1 MPFTTVE
8 GEDRGE
14 VRVFTMSTCAWCDK
28 MKGLLDNHKV
38 KYHYVDLDRLEEEE
52 RDDITGYLDSIY
64 ADWGFPCLL
73 FDSRILIVGY
83 QEKEIREALGLPE
96 TGGEPAETPVE
107 PASEKAVMI
116 MERLQRFAEKK
127 DASLNPDRSV
137 TVKLVNGL
145 LENQDRYGYWA
156 CPCML
161 ATGKREDDR
170 DIICPC
176 HYWEADA
183 AEFGA
188 CFCGLF
194 VSQKVI
200 SGEMTLQTV
209 PERRKKEKKK

>member
-28 MKGLLDNHKV
+28 MKGLLDNHNI
-38 KYHYVDLDRLEEEE
+38 KYHYVDLDQLEEKE

-64 ADWGFPCLL
+64 AEWGFPCML
-73 FDSRILIVGY
+73 FDSRVLIIGY
-83 QEKEIREALGLPE
+83 QEQEIREALGLPE
-96 TGGEPAETPVE
+96 SGGEPVETPVE
-107 PASEKAVMI
+107 PASEKAERI
-116 MERLQRFAEKK
+116 IDRLQRFAEKK
-127 DASLNPDRSV
+127 NASLNPDRNV

-145 LENQDRYGYWA
+145 LENQERYGYWA

-161 ATGKREDDR
+161 ATGKREEDR

-176 HYWEADA
+176 HYWESDA

-200 SGEMTLQTV
+200 DGEMELRTV
-209 PERRKKEKKK
+209 PERRKKKR

>member
-1 MPFTTVE
+1 MPFTPVD
-8 GEDRGE
+8 GEDRGD
-14 VRVFTMSTCAWCDK
+14 VRVFSMSTCAWCDK
-28 MKGLLDNHKV
+28 MKQLLSNHNV
-38 KYHYVDLDRLEEEE
+38 QYHYMDLDRVEKEE
-52 RDDITGYLDSIY
+52 RDDTAGYLDSIY
-64 ADWGFPCLL
+64 PEWGFPCLL
-73 FDSRILIVGY
+73 FDSRILIIGY
-83 QEKEIREALGLPE
+83 QEKEIREALSLPA
-96 TGGEPAETPVE
+96 TGGEPDDIPVP
-107 PASEKAVMI
+107 PAGKKVEMI

-127 DASLNPDRSV
+127 DASLNPDRAV

-145 LENQDRYGYWA
+145 LENQERYGYWA

-161 ATGKREDDR
+161 ATGKREEDR

-200 SGEMTLQTV
+200 SGEKAMQKV
-209 PERRKKEKKK
+209 PERRKKLKK

>member
-28 MKGLLDNHKV
+28 MKALLDNHNV
-38 KYHYVDLDRLEEEE
+38 EYHYVDVDRLEEEE
-52 RDDITGYLDSIY
+52 REEITGTLDEIY

-73 FDSRILIVGY
+73 FDQRIFIVGY

-96 TGGEPAETPVE
+96 SGGEPQEAAVE
-107 PASEKAVMI
+107 PASEKAEKI
-116 MERLQRFAEKK
+116 IERLQRYAEKNG
-127 DASLNPDRSV
+127 ATLNPDRNV

-145 LENQDRYGYWA
+145 LENQGRYGYWA

-161 ATGKREDDR
+161 ASGTREEDR

-176 HYWEADA
+176 DYWKDDA
-183 AEFGA
+183 AEFGS

-200 SGEMTLQTV
+200 DGEMEMRTV
-209 PERRKKEKKK
+209 PERRKKKP

>member
-28 MKGLLDNHKV
+28 MKGLLNNHNV

-52 RDDITGYLDSIY
+52 RDDITAYLDSVY
-64 ADWGFPCLL
+64 AEWGFPCML

-96 TGGEPAETPVE
+96 TGGEPVEPPAE
-107 PASEKAVMI
+107 PASEKVGMI
-116 MERLQRFAEKK
+116 IERLQRFAEKK
-127 DASLNPDRSV
+127 NASLNPDRNV

-145 LENQDRYGYWA
+145 LENQERYGYWA

-161 ATGKREDDR
+161 AAGRREEDR

-176 HYWEADA
+176 HYWEDDA
-183 AEFGA
+183 NEFGA

-200 SGEMTLQTV
+200 SGEMTLRTV
-209 PERRKKEKKK
+209 PERRKKKK